1 MNRFEY
7 ATWGRVFFRK
17 RWKKSLFSCG
27 WGLNK
32 QNNKFYRC
40 STLFGVFLCCTTM
53 TWNFLNMRRS
63 LEGVN
68 APRRIFF
75 FFQTVWVRCPRN
87 STPETMNKFEK
98 KNIHFNS
105 DVFAALA
112 VRPIFINVT
121 LPFGF
126 YANSCDPRRKSI
138 GFVVR
143 IVYTTKHCEFKAN
156 RIQNLRRID
165 QTGTLLFRIYASAR
179 KRQNVLCGKHMTGK
193 YFKRLVLVSSLG
205 VTFMELMKTG
215 RFLTGSFV
223 FSNQVHHFPYI
234 KIHAGCRGLGE

>member
-17 RWKKSLFSCG
+17 RRKKSLFSCG

-32 QNNKFYRC
+32 QNNKFYRG

-53 TWNFLNMRRS
+53 TWNFLMRRS

-68 APRRIFF
+68 ASRRIFF
-75 FFQTVWVRCPRN
+75 SFSKLFECGAHGIQLQRQWNNICHFKRVGVN
-87 STPETMNKFEK
+87 ANKFEK

-143 IVYTTKHCEFKAN
+143 IVYSTKDCEFKAN

-165 QTGTLLFRIYASAR
+165 QTGTLSNRLLCTPFSIY
-179 KRQNVLCGKHMTGK
+179 
-193 YFKRLVLVSSLG
+193 
-205 VTFMELMKTG
+205 
-215 RFLTGSFV
+215 
-223 FSNQVHHFPYI
+223 
-234 KIHAGCRGLGE
+234 